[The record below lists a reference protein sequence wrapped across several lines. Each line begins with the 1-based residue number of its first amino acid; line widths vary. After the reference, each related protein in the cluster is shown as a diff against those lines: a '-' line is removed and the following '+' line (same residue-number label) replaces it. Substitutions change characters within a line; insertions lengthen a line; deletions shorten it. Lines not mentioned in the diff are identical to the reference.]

1 MSLFSAKLSSVAFND
16 CGCLVIYAHIFQ
28 HGPQN
33 QHIPKPWAPPPK
45 TDVASLILFPELVR
59 RENLTGNPGAPFLT
73 PFPTAISFAGPLIS
87 SLQLSYL
94 AGTPLRGQLL
104 RLSSCVSPSH
114 IVCVLFRHYMGSLL
128 GLWFSFCLKE
138 NWSPWIAG
146 SFSRW

>member
-1 MSLFSAKLSSVAFND
+1 MPTYSNMGYKTST
-16 CGCLVIYAHIFQ
+16 FQ
-28 HGPQN
+28 SPEH
-33 QHIPKPWAPPPK
+33 PPPK

-128 GLWFSFCLKE
+128 GL
-138 NWSPWIAG
+138 
-146 SFSRW
+146 